1 MLRKL
6 VTALILVPLAIVLVA
21 FAVANRQTITVSFDP
36 FDQAHPAFTLAV
48 PLFALILALVIGG
61 VIVGGIAAW
70 LRQSKWRRT
79 ARLAQAQARDLG
91 AELDRLKRSMRP
103 VELPTSPVPGD
114 YAPRLTIP
122 PPAA

>member
-21 FAVANRQTITVSFDP
+21 FAVANRQTVVVSFDP

-48 PLFALILALVIGG
+48 PLFALILALVVGG
-61 VIVGGIAAW
+61 VIVGGVAAW

-79 ARLAQAQARDLG
+79 ARLAQAQARELS

-103 VELPTSPVPGD
+103 VELPTAPVPGD

>member
-21 FAVANRQTITVSFDP
+21 FAVANRQTVVVSFDP

-48 PLFALILALVIGG
+48 PLFALILALVVGG
-61 VIVGGIAAW
+61 VIVGGVAAW

-79 ARLAQAQARDLG
+79 ARLAQAQARELG

-103 VELPTSPVPGD
+103 VELPASPVPGD

>member
-6 VTALILVPLAIVLVA
+6 ITALILVPLAIVLVA
-21 FAVANRQTITVSFDP
+21 LAVANRQTVVVSFDP
-36 FDQAHPAFTLAV
+36 FDQGHPAFTLAV
-48 PLFALILALVIGG
+48 PLFALILALVVGG
-61 VIVGGIAAW
+61 VIVGGVAAW

-79 ARLAQAQARDLG
+79 ARLAQAQARELG
-91 AELDRLKRSMRP
+91 VELDRLKRSMRP
-103 VELPTSPVPGD
+103 VELPTAPVPGD

>member
-21 FAVANRQTITVSFDP
+21 FAVANRQTVVVSFDP

-48 PLFALILALVIGG
+48 PLFALILALVVSG
-61 VIVGGIAAW
+61 VIVGGVAAW

-79 ARLAQAQARDLG
+79 ARLAQAQARELG

-103 VELPTSPVPGD
+103 VELPTAPVPGD